1 MITANGEKI
10 SIRKICVIR
19 PYLRS
24 PEFDIII
31 TYVFV
36 LMFVNDVLLFRYL
49 PLLSLRALSDNVKN
63 LVCLNYFLRDNI
75 ELNVELYK

>member
-1 MITANGEKI
+1 MASKMITANNEKI
-10 SIRKICVIR
+10 SIRKICDIC

-49 PLLSLRALSDNVKN
+49 PLLSLRALRDNVKN
-63 LVCLNYFLRDNI
+63 LVCLNYL
-75 ELNVELYK
+75 